1 MAPRGKTA
9 PERQAARVDRTR
21 TNRLTF
27 FIGEIRKAQTGRQR
41 LQQACAYAKA
51 VCDDLPEDA
60 RTRLAKAVAEAA
72 EAADK
77 ENAQ

>member
-1 MAPRGKTA
+1 MAVRGTTFEQRRA
-9 PERQAARVDRTR
+9 TRAQRTR
-21 TNRLTF
+21 QNRLVF
-27 FIGEIRKAQTGRQR
+27 FTAEIRKAQTGRQR
-41 LQQACAYAKA
+41 LQQACQYAKA

-60 RTRLAKAVAEAA
+60 RTRLALTIAQAA